1 VTVGGKTVGAI
12 GAGAPRRL
20 AVHLY
25 ADTRKGNRPSFTDVA
40 PPEQGEDLY
49 RAYLDALRAEGVR
62 VAPGAFG
69 ANMRV
74 SLVNDGQ

>member
-1 VTVGGKTVGAI
+1 VKIKPVSVQFF
-12 GAGAPRRL
+12 
-20 AVHLY
+20 AV
-25 ADTRKGNRPSFTDVA
+25 AS
-40 PPEQGEDLY
+40 PEQGEDLY

-62 VAPGAFG
+62 VATGAFG